1 GALRNTDRRSRA
13 GAGGPRQA
21 HRGRC
26 LFAAGS
32 IGDRRVA
39 GPRQRVAD
47 GRPCRARPV
56 RNARAARS
64 AALWK
69 RGRIVHRCVDAAG
82 CITLRRRALA
92 RRDRRACP
100 PRMARLA
107 GSSPGGR
114 RAGGTLPTLE
124 RHRGMALD
132 GGGRHARR
140 RAGHEPHGGGDGV
153 VASAPVARRVRPACA
168 EHRPARQGSFE
179 FQHHGP
185 GRGQPQGARLNWAS
199 GAEPIEDLTG
209 SLAFD
214 GGRLQ
219 GSTLT
224 GTWLGGPVTL
234 RLDERPDHGQTAL
247 VMQARGSMAAQ
258 QLAALAAID
267 PRGRLAGSAEWA
279 GDLTFSPATAA
290 QPARWRVRA
299 DSTLV
304 GVGSEL
310 PEPLEKGT
318 DGSLPLHLELS
329 GTDSVAQLRVSLA
342 DRLRSVL
349 ALERAATGWKV
360 ERGAVTFG
368 SGVPALPA
376 EPVVLIQGRVSRLD
390 LPSYLALWQ
399 QARLDPRAPHFQ
411 AQLVATEM
419 VAAGRTF

>member
-92 RRDRRACP
+92 RAQVDGGQAGPFQLWSATAEWRSTGEGGMHAAGQVTSRMEEAMAWLQAHPGLDEYA
-100 PRMARLA
+100 PRVQSIGLQGKARLNFNITVPA
-107 GSSPGGR
+107 EGNPK
-114 RAGGTLPTLE
+114 
-124 RHRGMALD
+124 
-132 GGGRHARR
+132 ARV
-140 RAGHEPHGGGDGV
+140 DC
-153 VASAPVARRVRPACA
+153 SL
-168 EHRPARQGSFE
+168 
-179 FQHHGP
+179 
-185 GRGQPQGARLNWAS
+185 QGARLNWAS

-290 QPARWRVRA
+290 QPA
-299 DSTLV
+299 
-304 GVGSEL
+304 
-310 PEPLEKGT
+310 
-318 DGSLPLHLELS
+318 
-329 GTDSVAQLRVSLA
+329 
-342 DRLRSVL
+342 
-349 ALERAATGWKV
+349 
-360 ERGAVTFG
+360 
-368 SGVPALPA
+368 
-376 EPVVLIQGRVSRLD
+376 
-390 LPSYLALWQ
+390 
-399 QARLDPRAPHFQ
+399 
-411 AQLVATEM
+411 
-419 VAAGRTF
+419 